1 MDIDAKLTDVKGIG
15 PKRADVLGR
24 LGLFSVRD
32 LLFFAP
38 KEHYDLRCAKR
49 IDELEHGEYAIVKIE
64 EIEKPRVAYPMVG
77 GRRTPL
83 VTVFVSDGTGRL
95 RLSWF
100 NQPYIRSSIPE
111 FAHGFVHGRVDKSHG
126 LVMVNAAFCPMA
138 PGMLPVYR
146 LTKGIGQN
154 SMRSCV
160 RSVMRELNG
169 CYGETLPEGLR
180 LKHGLAQLG
189 FALEN
194 LHFPLSPE
202 ALSLAKRRLS
212 FENTLYFTVI
222 LEALR
227 EKRVSGSGLSFETEG
242 AREAFLKLLPYSP
255 TQGQLSVMED
265 IERDMKSSVPMNR
278 LIQGDVGSGK
288 TMLAFY
294 AMFIAAGG
302 GCQAA
307 LMAPTALLAEQHYR
321 KLSAQFGERA
331 VLLTGNLKKAEQKL
345 VLSRIADGSASFIVG
360 THSLIEGGVGFKD
373 LGIVI
378 TDEQHRF
385 GVRQRAILGSKG
397 RSPDV
402 LIMSATPIPR
412 TLSLILYGDLDI
424 SKLTELPK
432 GRTPVLSRYVPPA
445 KREDMY
451 RWIEREIKARGI
463 QAFVVCPMIEESEEL
478 ETATSAE
485 AVYGELSSSLSV
497 RIGLVHGRMKPEKRE
512 ETMAKFRDGEIDLLV
527 STTVI
532 EVGVDIPNACVM
544 VIEAAER
551 FGLAQLHQLR
561 GRVGRSDKES
571 FCFLLSESR
580 ADSVAERI
588 KTLVNSNDGF
598 EIAEKDLMTRGPGE
612 LLGQRQHGSSQF
624 IEALAIS
631 DMDTLSEAREAAIE
645 LISSEKAEDRR
656 FVREVLKKY
665 SGLLDNIAI
674 N

>member
-24 LGLFSVRD
+24 LGLFTVRD
-32 LLFFAP
+32 ILFFAP
-38 KEHYDLRCAKR
+38 KEHYDLRIAKH
-49 IDELEHGEYAIVKIE
+49 IDELVHGEYAIVRIE
-64 EIEKPRVAYPMVG
+64 EIDKPRVAYPTVG

-83 VTVFVSDGTGRL
+83 VTVNVSDGTGRL

-100 NQPYIRSSIPE
+100 NQLYVRSSIPE
-111 FAHGFVHGRVDKSHG
+111 FAHGFVHGRVDKSRG
-126 LVMVNAAFCPMA
+126 TVMVNASFCPA
-138 PGMLPVYR
+138 PPGMLPVYR
-146 LTKGIGQN
+146 LTKGIGQQ
-154 SMRSCV
+154 SMRACV
-160 RSVMRELNG
+160 KSVMRELNG
-169 CYGETLPEGLR
+169 CYGETLPEELR
-180 LKHGLAQLG
+180 MKHGLAQLG
-189 FALEN
+189 FAIEN

-202 ALSLAKRRLS
+202 ALALAKRRLS

-227 EKRVSGSGLSFETEG
+227 EKRVSGSGLSFETSG

-255 TQGQLSVMED
+255 TAGQLSVMED
-265 IERDMKSSVPMNR
+265 IERDMASAVPMNR

-307 LMAPTALLAEQHYR
+307 LMAPTAILAEQHYR
-321 KLSAQFGERA
+321 KLNTLFGERA
-331 VLLTGNLKKAEQKL
+331 VLLTGSMKKAEQKQA
-345 VLSRIADGSASFIVG
+345 LSRIADGSASFIVG
-360 THSLIEGGVGFKD
+360 THSLIEGGVEFNA

-385 GVRQRAILGSKG
+385 GVRQRAVLGSKG

-412 TLSLILYGDLDI
+412 TLSLILYGDLDV
-424 SKLTELPK
+424 SRLHELPK
-432 GRTPVLSRYVPPA
+432 GRKPVATRYVPPA
-445 KREDMY
+445 KRGDMY
-451 RWIEREIKARGI
+451 RWIEGEIKEKQV
-463 QAFVVCPMIEESEEL
+463 QAFVVCPMIEENEEL
-478 ETATSAE
+478 EQACSAE
-485 AVYGELSSSLSV
+485 AVYGELTSKLNV
-497 RIGLVHGRMKPEKRE
+497 RTGLVHGKMKPDKRE
-512 ETMAKFRDGEIDLLV
+512 EVMAAFRDGLIDLLV

-532 EVGVDIPNACVM
+532 EVGVDIPNACIM
-544 VIEAAER
+544 AIEATER

-580 ADSVAERI
+580 ADTVAERI
-588 KTLVNSNDGF
+588 KTLVSSNDGF
-598 EIAEKDLMTRGPGE
+598 EIAEKDLLTRGPGE
-612 LLGQRQHGSSQF
+612 LLGQRQHGDSQF
-624 IEALAIS
+624 IESLAIS
-631 DMDTLSEAREAAIE
+631 DMETLSEARGAAME
-645 LISSEKAEDRR
+645 LISSNGAEERR
-656 FVREVLKKY
+656 FVRKVLKEY

>member
-24 LGLFSVRD
+24 LGLFTVRD
-32 LLFFAP
+32 ILFFAP
-38 KEHYDLRCAKR
+38 REHYDLRCAKH
-49 IDELEHGEYAIVKIE
+49 IDELSHGEYAIVKIE
-64 EIEKPRVAYPMVG
+64 EIDKPRVAYPIVG

-83 VTVFVSDGTGRL
+83 VTVNVSDGTGRL

-100 NQPYIRSSIPE
+100 NQLYVRSSIPE
-111 FAHGFVHGRVDKSHG
+111 FAHGFVHGRVDKSRG
-126 LVMVNAAFCPMA
+126 TVMVNASFCPA
-138 PGMLPVYR
+138 PPGMLPVYR
-146 LTKGIGQN
+146 LTKGIGQQ
-154 SMRSCV
+154 SMRACV
-160 RSVMRELNG
+160 KSVMRELNG
-169 CYGETLPEGLR
+169 CYGETLPEELR
-180 LKHGLAQLG
+180 MKHGLAQLG
-189 FALEN
+189 FAIEN

-202 ALSLAKRRLS
+202 ALALAKRRLS

-227 EKRVSGSGLSFETEG
+227 EKRVSGSGLSFETSG

-255 TQGQLSVMED
+255 TAGQLSVMED
-265 IERDMKSSVPMNR
+265 IERDMASAVPMNR

-307 LMAPTALLAEQHYR
+307 LMAPTAILAEQHYR
-321 KLSAQFGERA
+321 KLNTLFGERA
-331 VLLTGNLKKAEQKL
+331 VLLTGSMKKAEQKQA
-345 VLSRIADGSASFIVG
+345 LSRIADGSASFIVG
-360 THSLIEGGVGFKD
+360 THSLIEGGVEFNA

-385 GVRQRAILGSKG
+385 GVRQRAVLGSKG

-412 TLSLILYGDLDI
+412 TLSLILYGDLDV
-424 SKLTELPK
+424 SRLHELPK
-432 GRTPVLSRYVPPA
+432 GRKPVATRYVPPA
-445 KREDMY
+445 KRGDMY
-451 RWIEREIKARGI
+451 RWIEREIKEKQV
-463 QAFVVCPMIEESEEL
+463 QAFVVCPMIEENEEL
-478 ETATSAE
+478 EQACSAE
-485 AVYGELSSSLSV
+485 AVYGELTSKLNV
-497 RIGLVHGRMKPEKRE
+497 RTGLVHGKMKPDKRE
-512 ETMAKFRDGEIDLLV
+512 EVMAAFRDGLIDLLV

-532 EVGVDIPNACVM
+532 EVGVDIPNACIM
-544 VIEAAER
+544 AIEATER

-580 ADSVAERI
+580 ADTVAERI
-588 KTLVNSNDGF
+588 KTLVSSNDGF
-598 EIAEKDLMTRGPGE
+598 EIAEKDLLTRGPGE
-612 LLGQRQHGSSQF
+612 LLGQRQHGDSQF
-624 IEALAIS
+624 IESLAIS
-631 DMDTLSEAREAAIE
+631 DMETLSEARGAAME
-645 LISSEKAEDRR
+645 LISSNGAEERR
-656 FVREVLKKY
+656 FVRKVLKEY